1 MLKEPLPYAFRNKQG
16 TTLNVDEK
24 RIAELLSKLTVEDKA
39 NIVTGHGIWTTR
51 AVKEHAIPAMTVT
64 DGPNGARGGGLMGTG
79 TPTACIPAGSVLGAT
94 WDPALLKE
102 LGELLGEE
110 SQAKGANVLLAP
122 TINLHRNPLGGRN
135 FECYSEDPYLTGT
148 LASAYIQGV
157 QSKNVAV
164 TAKHFVANDSEY
176 ERNSIDSQVDER
188 TLREVYLLPFEHAVK
203 EGNAWGIMSSYNR
216 VNGTF
221 ASENKWLLNTVLR
234 EQWGFDGFVVSDWFA
249 VRSTG
254 PSIAAGLSLE
264 MPGQG
269 QWYGPERIRKAIEEG
284 ECTEGELDRIV
295 TDMLKVMQRT
305 GAFSGIGGGE
315 EKEIDSEEHRT
326 LIRHAATQGTVLIKN
341 DGVLPLIPESINSLA
356 VIGPNARSAKIMGGG
371 SAGVRPYRN
380 ISPLGALTERLD
392 ISIAYAQGCDIDRST
407 PPIESPVLHS
417 GMRVEFFNS
426 YDRTGSQVVSRE
438 YPTTDF
444 KFFGSPAPGVDPAKY
459 SFTGTGT
466 INPEVTGTHQIRL
479 VQSGKTRVLID
490 GKVIVDATE
499 GDFGKGDDFFGMG
512 SAEIVKDVELTAG
525 EEVPIEIHFSSEGA
539 VLMLG
544 CRIGLKPVMDRDL
557 LAEAEE
563 TAAETDAAIVIVG
576 TNDDWETEGRDRD
589 SFALPGDQEEL
600 IERISAVNSKT
611 IVVINTGGPHDLR
624 WLDAP
629 NAVLSIGF
637 AGQEL
642 GNALVDVLLGDKD
655 PAGRMPTTT
664 PARYEH
670 SPAFLNYPG
679 ENSVVRYGE
688 GLYIGHRWFDARKLE
703 PAVPFGHGLSYASF
717 EWGTPRVSGAET
729 TELAVPVTVEIDIEN
744 TSSRAGTEVVQLY
757 VEPPPVML
765 HRPVRELKGYGKIEV
780 PAGQTGTVRIDLGY
794 RSFAYYDPGDQFY
807 ATLPDNSPVP
817 RERGQ
822 RHTEPGWYVAP
833 GTYKLVVARSATNH
847 HTIIEHTLNGEETRV
862 AP

>member
-1 MLKEPLPYAFRNKQG
+1 M
-16 TTLNVDEK
+16 NVDEQ
-24 RIAELLSKLTVEDKA
+24 RIGELLAQLSIEDKA

-51 AVKEHAIPAMTVT
+51 SVETAGIPSMTVT

-94 WDPALLKE
+94 WNPELLNQ
-102 LGELLGEE
+102 LGVLLGEE
-110 SQAKGANVLLAP
+110 SIAKGANVLLAP

-148 LASAYIQGV
+148 LAAAYIQGV

-203 EGNAWGIMSSYNR
+203 EGKAWGIMSSYNR

-221 ASENKWLLNTVLR
+221 ASENAWLLKTVLR

-269 QWYGPERIRKAIEEG
+269 QWYGPERIQQAIENGGCE
-284 ECTEGELDRIV
+284 EQDLDQIV
-295 TDMLKVMQRT
+295 TDMLKLMQRT
-305 GAFSGIGGGE
+305 GAFEGIGGGE
-315 EKEIDSEEHRT
+315 ENQIDSPEHRA
-326 LIRHAATQGTVLIKN
+326 LIRHAATEGTVLIKN
-341 DGVLPLIPESINSLA
+341 DGVLPLIPDGIESIA
-356 VIGPNARSAKIMGGG
+356 VIGPNSRSAKIMGGG

-380 ISPLGALTERLD
+380 VSPLTALQERLD
-392 ISIAYAQGCDIDRST
+392 LTISYAQGCDIDRTT
-407 PPIESPVLHS
+407 PPIEAPVLKE
-417 GMRVEFFNS
+417 GINVEFFNS
-426 YDRTGSQVVSRE
+426 HDQTGTVAATKN

-444 KFFGSPAPGVDPAKY
+444 KFFGAPTGDVDSITY
-459 SFTGTGT
+459 SFIGKGTLHPEFTGTH
-466 INPEVTGTHQIRL
+466 EIRV

-490 GKVIVDATE
+490 GEVIIDATE

-512 SAEIVKDVELTAG
+512 SAEIIGEINLTADT
-525 EEVPIEIHFSSEGA
+525 EVPIEIQFSSEGGI
-539 VLMLG
+539 LMLG
-544 CRIGLKPVMDRDL
+544 SRIGLKPVMERDL
-557 LAEAEE
+557 IAEAEE
-563 TAAETDAAIVIVG
+563 IAANADVALVVVG

-589 SFALPGDQEEL
+589 AFTLPGDQVEL
-600 IERISAVNSKT
+600 IERISSVNPKT
-611 IVVINTGGPHDLR
+611 IVAINTGGPHDMS
-624 WLDAP
+624 WIDAP

-642 GNALVDVLLGDKD
+642 GEALVDVLLGDKD
-655 PAGRMPTTT
+655 PSGRMPTTT

-670 SPAFLNYPG
+670 SPAYLNYPG

-688 GLYIGHRWFDARKLE
+688 GLYIGYRWFHARHLE
-703 PAVPFGHGLSYASF
+703 PAVPFGHGLSYATF
-717 EWGTPRVSGAET
+717 EWGEPRVSGSET
-729 TELAVPVTVEIDIEN
+729 TDMETPVTMQIDITN
-744 TSSRAGTEVVQLY
+744 TSQRSGTEVVQLY
-757 VEPPPVML
+757 VAPPPSMV
-765 HRPVRELKGYGKIEV
+765 HRPEQELKGYTKIEV
-780 PAGQTGTVRIDLGY
+780 PAGETRTATIELGF

-807 ATLPDNSPVP
+807 ATLADNSPVP
-817 RERGQ
+817 RERGK
-822 RHTEPGWYVAP
+822 RHTESGWYVSP
-833 GTYKLVVARSATNH
+833 GTYQLVIARSATNNH
-847 HTIIEHTLNGEETRV
+847 AVVEYVLNGDETRND
-862 AP
+862 P